1 MLPKINGMEVCRRLR
16 TKKDTPIIMLTAK
29 GDITD
34 KVNGLDIGADDYL
47 TKPFE
52 IEELLARMRVIIR
65 RKLQEEKQSKIIQVA
80 DLKLD
85 LEKKQASRIC
95 FARIN

>member
-52 IEELLARMRVIIR
+52 IEELLARMRVILR
-65 RKLQEEKQSKIIQVA
+65 RKSQEKKQSKIIQVA

>member
-1 MLPKINGMEVCRRLR
+1 MAKILIVEDEKQMADFINHEL
-16 TKKDTPIIMLTAK
+16 KHE
-29 GDITD
+29 
-34 KVNGLDIGADDYL
+34 GLDVGADDYL
-47 TKPFE
+47 KKPFE
-52 IEELLARMRVIIR
+52 IEELLARMRVILR
-65 RKLQEEKQSKIIQVA
+65 RKTQTANQSKIIQVA